1 MQSIDLIETY
11 AYGTNKDLASE
22 KQKINCNNIIKQ
34 KMINFD
40 DVTKK
45 DIKEHNPNWS
55 EISDNPYRILTIRG
69 SGSRETNALLN
80 LINNEPDIDK
90 NYLNIKDP
98 HEAKY
103 QLLVN
108 KRESTV

>member
-22 KQKINCNNIIKQ
+22 KQKIKCNNIIKQ

-45 DIKEHNPNWS
+45 DIKEHNPN
-55 EISDNPYRILTIRG
+55 
-69 SGSRETNALLN
+69 
-80 LINNEPDIDK
+80 
-90 NYLNIKDP
+90 
-98 HEAKY
+98 
-103 QLLVN
+103 
-108 KRESTV
+108 